1 MLATCNNQ
9 KIIHTNTI
17 KCFALSHNTYIG
29 IGIGLF
35 YGLGSIGALM
45 ACLSVKNVM
54 LLTKK
59 NVGFMA

>member
-1 MLATCNNQ
+1 MLIQLNVLFFL
-9 KIIHTNTI
+9 II
-17 KCFALSHNTYIG
+17 LTYIG
-29 IGIGLF
+29 IGISLF